1 MKKSIKFGLG
11 GMLLLLGVTIL
22 SGCTASFCSSKDKAH
37 MLYAYDYGVTEYTDT
52 NLGDT
57 KKAYYFEID
66 NLGAVTKKTLGNV
79 WFSTPEK
86 FAPTID
92 SINAAAVKAGLNVPS
107 TYYWEL
113 MDAFTLG
120 EAIKESGK
128 TPAELTTAG
137 AIRREF
143 KNEEAKRGLLD
154 DFGYLKYYDSAEK
167 PVLWTNWTNFT
178 TQARKILRDE
188 GKVDD
193 APSTDF
199 TKFYKSKM
207 NSYASSKRSCLATDT
222 GYYGSYGPQ
231 GMSIEITGKKWTDWR
246 GLLEF
251 LLVWPIGALIDVLAK
266 GFLHGGVAAGWAQ
279 VAAIFVVTMIVRG
292 IMLLATFKQ
301 TKSSTKMTE
310 LQPEIAKIQAK
321 YPNANTNQYEKQR
334 MAMEMNKLYKKNGVN
349 PLTSLL
355 VMIVQFP
362 VFICVWGA
370 MQGSAIL
377 SSGSFLGLRL
387 SDSIGST
394 ITSRTAWAN
403 GGGATALVLFLLMAV
418 AQTVAMLLPQ
428 WIQKR
433 NQKNVSKLGRN
444 PAQTAQ
450 SKRMKWFTYI
460 MLAMIIFMGFSLAS
474 GMGVYWFFGAIF
486 SIVQTV
492 ITTSIAKKNKKK
504 GNN

>member
-11 GMLLLLGVTIL
+11 GMLLLLGVTVL

-37 MLYAYDYGVTEYTDT
+37 ILYAYDYGVTEYTDT
-52 NLGDT
+52 DPGT
-57 KKAYYFEID
+57 GAKAYYFEYSGSAYVKKELD
-66 NLGAVTKKTLGNV
+66 NVY
-79 WFSTPEK
+79 FSTPEN
-86 FAPTID
+86 FNPTIT
-92 SINAAAVKAGLNVPS
+92 SISTAAIKADLNVPS

-120 EAIKESGK
+120 EAIRVSGVDV
-128 TPAELTTAG
+128 TTLTA
-137 AIRREF
+137 AKVRREF
-143 KNEEAKRGLLD
+143 KNEEAERGLLD
-154 DFGYLKYYDSAEK
+154 QYGYLKYYDSGEK

-178 TQARKILRDE
+178 TEARAILRDE
-188 GKVDD
+188 GKTDD

-207 NSYASSKRSCLATDT
+207 NAYASSKRSCLATDT

-266 GFLHGGVAAGWAQ
+266 GFLSGGMASGWAQ
-279 VAAIFVVTMIVRG
+279 VAAIFIVTVIVRG

-301 TKSSTKMTE
+301 TKSSAKMTE

-321 YPNANTNQYEKQR
+321 YPNSNTNQYEKQR

-349 PLTSLL
+349 PLGSLL
-355 VMIVQFP
+355 MMIIQFP

-394 ITSRTAWAN
+394 ITSKTAWAN
-403 GGGATALVLFLLMAV
+403 GGGATALVLFLLMAA

-444 PAQTAQ
+444 PAQNAQ

-486 SIVQTV
+486 SIAQTL
-492 ITTSIAKKNKKK
+492 ITTSITKKNKKK